1 MKSRFQ
7 VVVKSMLAASAFAL
21 FTGISATN
29 NVHAADNTKNETYNR
44 IMKTDRM
51 NWGVKGDTKLMG
63 LMNIKTGKLEGFDVE
78 MAKEITKRVNPD
90 AKVVYT
96 QITSGTRVPML
107 INGNIDA
114 IIATMSVTPER
125 QKVVDFSQPYFNAG
139 QSILVKKSSKYH
151 NVKELNT
158 SKARVLAVQG
168 STSIDEIKEFAP
180 KAKVVGLQDYATALT
195 ALKAGQ
201 GDALTTDNGI
211 LYGMAAGSKSLEVR
225 GGTFTK
231 EPYGIAMQ
239 KQNPKLVK
247 AVDKAVDDIKT
258 DGTYE
263 KMAKKWF
270 GNVKG
275 MDWKEL
281 AGE

>member
-7 VVVKSMLAASAFAL
+7 VVMKSILAASAFAL
-21 FTGISATN
+21 VAGVSATN
-29 NVHAADNTKNETYNR
+29 EIHADNVKNDTYKR

-114 IIATMSVTPER
+114 IIATMSVTPDR

-158 SKARVLAVQG
+158 PKARVLAVQG
-168 STSIDEIKEFAP
+168 STSI
-180 KAKVVGLQDYATALT
+180 ALT

-231 EPYGIAMQ
+231 EPYGVAMQ

-247 AVDKAVDDIKT
+247 AVDKAIDDIKQ

-270 GNVKG
+270 GDVKG

>member
-7 VVVKSMLAASAFAL
+7 VVMKSILAASAFAL
-21 FTGISATN
+21 VAGVSATN
-29 NVHAADNTKNETYNR
+29 EIHADNVKNDTYKR

-63 LMNIKTGKLEGFDVE
+63 LMNIKTGKLEGFDVD
-78 MAKEITKRVNPD
+78 MAKQITKRINPK
-90 AKVVYT
+90 AKVEYT

-107 INGNIDA
+107 LNGNIDA
-114 IIATMSVTPER
+114 VIATMSITPDR
-125 QKVVDFSQPYFNAG
+125 QKIVDFSQSYFNAG

-151 NVKELNT
+151 NVRQLNT
-158 SKARVLAVQG
+158 PKARVLAVQG
-168 STSIDEIKEFAP
+168 STSIDEIKDFAP

-211 LYGMAAGSKSLEVR
+211 LYGMAAGSKTLEVR

-231 EPYGIAMQ
+231 EPYGVAMQ

-247 AVDKAVDDIKT
+247 AVNKAIDDIKS
-258 DGTYE
+258 DGTYA
-263 KMAKKWF
+263 KMAQKWF

-275 MDWKEL
+275 MNWKEL
-281 AGE
+281 AKE

>member
-7 VVVKSMLAASAFAL
+7 VVMKSILAASAFAL
-21 FTGISATN
+21 VAGVSATN
-29 NVHAADNTKNETYNR
+29 EIHADNVKNDTYKR

-114 IIATMSVTPER
+114 IIATMSVTPDR

-158 SKARVLAVQG
+158 PKARVLAVQG

-180 KAKVVGLQDYATALT
+180 KAKVDGLQDYATALT

-231 EPYGIAMQ
+231 EPYGVAMQ

-247 AVDKAVDDIKT
+247 AVDKAIDDIKQ

-270 GNVKG
+270 GDVKG

>member
-1 MKSRFQ
+1 MKSKFQ
-7 VVVKSMLAASAFAL
+7 VVMKSVLAAAAVTLFAGV
-21 FTGISATN
+21 TEGTVI
-29 NVHAADNTKNETYNR
+29 HADTVKNQTYNR

-63 LMNIKTGKLEGFDVE
+63 LMNIKTGKLEGFDVD
-78 MAKEITKRVNPD
+78 MAKQITKRINPK
-90 AKVVYT
+90 AKVEYT

-107 INGNIDA
+107 LNGNIDA
-114 IIATMSVTPER
+114 VIATMSITPDR
-125 QKVVDFSQPYFNAG
+125 QKIVDFSQSYFNAG

-151 NVKELNT
+151 NVRQLNT
-158 SKARVLAVQG
+158 PKARVLAVQG
-168 STSIDEIKEFAP
+168 STSIDEIKDFAP

-211 LYGMAAGSKSLEVR
+211 LYGMAAGSKTLEVR

-231 EPYGIAMQ
+231 EPYGVAMQ

-247 AVDKAVDDIKT
+247 AVNKAIDDIKS
-258 DGTYE
+258 DGTYA
-263 KMAKKWF
+263 KMAQKWF

-275 MDWKEL
+275 MNWKEL
-281 AGE
+281 AKE

>member
-1 MKSRFQ
+1 MKSKFQ
-7 VVVKSMLAASAFAL
+7 VVMKSILAAAAVTLFA
-21 FTGISATN
+21 GATEGT
-29 NVHAADNTKNETYNR
+29 VIHADTVKNQTYDR

-63 LMNIKTGKLEGFDVE
+63 LMNIKTGKLEGFDVD
-78 MAKEITKRVNPD
+78 MAKEITKRINPK
-90 AKVVYT
+90 AKVDYT

-107 INGNIDA
+107 LNGNIDA
-114 IIATMSVTPER
+114 VIATMSITPDR
-125 QKVVDFSQPYFNAG
+125 QKVVDFSQSYFNAG

-151 NVKELNT
+151 NVKQLNT
-158 SKARVLAVQG
+158 PKARVLAVQG
-168 STSIDEIKEFAP
+168 STSIDEIKDFAP

-211 LYGMAAGSKSLEVR
+211 LYGMAAGSKTLEVR

-231 EPYGIAMQ
+231 EPYGVAMQ
-239 KQNPKLVK
+239 KQNTKLVK
-247 AVDKAVDDIKT
+247 AVNKAIDDIKS
-258 DGTYE
+258 DGTYA

-270 GNVKG
+270 GSVKG
-275 MDWKEL
+275 MNWKEL
-281 AGE
+281 AKE

>member
-7 VVVKSMLAASAFAL
+7 VVMKSILAASAFAL
-21 FTGISATN
+21 VAGVSATN
-29 NVHAADNTKNETYNR
+29 EIHADNVKNDTYKR

-114 IIATMSVTPER
+114 IIATMSVTPDR

-158 SKARVLAVQG
+158 PKARVLAVQG

-231 EPYGIAMQ
+231 EPYGVAMQ

-247 AVDKAVDDIKT
+247 AVDKAIDDIKQ

-263 KMAKKWF
+263 KMAKK
-270 GNVKG
+270 
-275 MDWKEL
+275 
-281 AGE
+281 

>member
-7 VVVKSMLAASAFAL
+7 VVMKSILAASAFAL
-21 FTGISATN
+21 VAGVSATN
-29 NVHAADNTKNETYNR
+29 EIHADNVKNDTYKR

-114 IIATMSVTPER
+114 IIATMSVTPDR

-158 SKARVLAVQG
+158 PKARVLAVQG

-211 LYGMAAGSKSLEVR
+211 LYGMAAGSKS
-225 GGTFTK
+225 
-231 EPYGIAMQ
+231 
-239 KQNPKLVK
+239 
-247 AVDKAVDDIKT
+247 
-258 DGTYE
+258 
-263 KMAKKWF
+263 
-270 GNVKG
+270 
-275 MDWKEL
+275 
-281 AGE
+281 